1 MKPPGRQTILGSGK
15 EAAEAV
21 YGTNGEERREELH
34 PKPLNQR
41 EMNKTKLFHFSVN
54 LVVGG
59 LSSQRGKNCVS
70 CLEAFSLIRYLI
82 TNLEGTAFHSI

>member
-41 EMNKTKLFHFSVN
+41 EMKKKETVSFFSEFSGWWFKQPEGKELCFLFGSF
-54 LVVGG
+54 
-59 LSSQRGKNCVS
+59 
-70 CLEAFSLIRYLI
+70 
-82 TNLEGTAFHSI
+82 